1 MPRALIASGL
11 LLLAGLFMTNR
22 AALPEPSHGGDLEAG
37 LIGRSAV
44 FSTGAIAAWHAG
56 RRYSYRLSRDGR
68 AWPGRYTVVGNLLC
82 VELFEYYGDVLG
94 AGWGGMGTCFRLAS
108 LGSRLFLIDAL
119 GRPIPLTRSPVR
131 LNRTGNR
138 HQ

>member
-1 MPRALIASGL
+1 MPRALIAPGL
-11 LLLAGLFMTNR
+11 LLLAGLFVTNR
-22 AALPEPSHGGDLEAG
+22 AALPEPSHQGDLGAG

-68 AWPGRYTVVGNLLC
+68 AWPGRYTLLGNVVC
-82 VELFEYYGDVLG
+82 VELFDYYGGVLG

-108 LGSRLFLIDAL
+108 LESRLFLIDAQ
-119 GRPIPLTRSPVR
+119 GRSIPLTRSPVR
-131 LNRTGNR
+131 LNRTGSR
-138 HQ
+138 D